1 MSELIATRDAYGKT
15 LVELGRINED
25 VVVLDAD
32 LSSSTR
38 TGLFAKE
45 FPERF
50 FNFGIAEANMVSV
63 AAGLASCGKI
73 VFASTFAVFAT
84 GRAYNQFRNSVA
96 YPRLNVKIVATHG
109 GISVGEDGVSHQCV
123 EDIALMRALPHTTVI
138 VPADAIETEAAV
150 RALVEHHGPV
160 YMRLGRPKVPLV
172 YERGYKYEGIS
183 LKFEIGD
190 GVTLKEGEDVT
201 IIATGLMVSEALSAA
216 NELAGEGIDARVIDI
231 HTIKPIDETL
241 IVKAAKETGAVVTA
255 EEHNILGGLGGA
267 VAEVLVENAPVS
279 MMRVGIK
286 DAFGES
292 GPAKELLARYGL
304 TASDIVKAARKVVAR
319 KG

>member
-1 MSELIATRDAYGKT
+1 MSEKIATRDAYGKT
-15 LVELGRINED
+15 LVELGRINKD
-25 VVVLDAD
+25 IVVLDAD

-123 EDIALMRALPHTTVI
+123 EDIALMRALPHTIVI
-138 VPADAIETEAAV
+138 VPADAVETEAAV
-150 RALVEHHGPV
+150 RALVEHEGPV

-172 YERGYKYEGIS
+172 YERGYKYKGVP
-183 LKFEIGD
+183 LTFKIGD
-190 GVTLKEGEDVT
+190 GVTLTEGDDVT
-201 IIATGLMVSEALSAA
+201 IVATGLMVSEALSAA
-216 NELAGEGIDARVIDI
+216 NELAEEEIDARVIDI
-231 HTIKPIDETL
+231 HTIKPLDREA
-241 IVKAAKETGAVVTA
+241 IVEAAKETGAMVTA

-267 VAEVLVENAPVS
+267 VAEVLVENAPVP
-279 MMRVGIK
+279 MIRVGIK

-292 GPAKELLARYGL
+292 GPAGELLAKYGL
-304 TASDIVKAARKVVAR
+304 TASDIVTAAKKVVAR
-319 KG
+319 KR